1 MSFQVFRSGTVG
13 PSNRIGGSSEYHI
26 DSKFSTALGAD
37 KAREMF
43 EAKVREYNKLGRNVE
58 FSNQGVA
65 GTVYDMSLP
74 TDQRAALFN
83 QAAAAHAHRP
93 GYYSLDYYAPKVGE
107 TRFGASAETAPI
119 FGVAP
124 TGGKAVPGIGGNYGY
139 HNLIYDGEGNLV
151 AKVGHGDSAAPGS
164 MDTRYF
170 GNTDAVIAQ
179 ATGNK
184 PDNTIAA
191 ATASPQMPTLT
202 QPVADIAGKFTP
214 LLKDALSMPASTMGN
229 SGALGDLFTQDYD
242 TQYGIS
248 APEPAPFDIR
258 NRDVEARAA
267 FDPRFDSVNVL
278 M

>member
-65 GTVYDMSLP
+65 GSIYDMNLP

-83 QAAAAHAHRP
+83 QAAAAHANRP
-93 GYYSLDYYAPKVGE
+93 GYYSLDYYAPKYGE

-124 TGGKAVPGIGGNYGY
+124 VGGKAVPGIGGNYGY
-139 HNLIYDGEGNLV
+139 HNLIYDAKGNLV
-151 AKVGHGDSAAPGS
+151 SKVGHGDSAAPGS
-164 MDTRYF
+164 MDVRYF
-170 GNTDAVIAQ
+170 GGSDDVIAA
-179 ATGNK
+179 ATGNA
-184 PDNTIAA
+184 PNNVVSA
-191 ATASPQMPTLT
+191 ATASPQQPTLST
-202 QPVADIAGKFTP
+202 LPQVSPQISQVDIAGKFAPILNETLSTP
-214 LLKDALSMPASTMGN
+214 SRGM
-229 SGALGDLFTQDYD
+229 SGQLGDLFTQDYD
-242 TQYGIS
+242 TQYGLN
-248 APEPAPFDIR
+248 APEPYDIR
-258 NRDVEARAA
+258 D
-267 FDPRFDSVNVL
+267 DQSVMEFV
-278 M
+278 MA